1 MHLAAFECRWR
12 PITGDRGGSGALIGG
27 LPGGD
32 ISRATGWWYVT
43 ARREAPEALTGEL
56 NPRATGRRWVVRL
69 PGSGLDA
76 DRSDWRLVD
85 QHRSGRV
92 NRGYARDWRRCDIDA
107 EFTLAI

>member
-1 MHLAAFECRWR
+1 
-12 PITGDRGGSGALIGG
+12 
-27 LPGGD
+27 
-32 ISRATGWWYVT
+32 
-43 ARREAPEALTGEL
+43 
-56 NPRATGRRWVVRL
+56 
-69 PGSGLDA
+69 LDA